1 MVRIGCQPPDDYRL
15 SDHFLDFMILQDIVN
30 VLKDGS
36 KPSDTIAPE
45 TEARIMRHAK
55 IVVSTLNYCG
65 STRMHQLKSST
76 AFVII
81 DEGKL
86 WGFDGK

>member
-1 MVRIGCQPPDDYRL
+1 
-15 SDHFLDFMILQDIVN
+15 MILQDIVN
-30 VLKDGS
+30 VLKVERY
-36 KPSDTIAPE
+36 PSDNIAQE
-45 TEARIMRHAK
+45 TETRIMRHAK

-65 STRMHQLKSST
+65 TTRMHQLKSSA

-86 WGFDGK
+86 YYCSRN